1 MALNK
6 PLLAKISLVLI
17 VAALIAVLANVFYKP
32 VVNTQL
38 TVSFNDRTH
47 VYAREDLLNNPAVV
61 EITVAKDPAYKT
73 AMHYQAVPLSA
84 LMEKNSILPGQV
96 IQAAAADGF
105 TVTLPLDLVL
115 RKPGSKG
122 AIPYVAIES
131 PAQPWPKM
139 QGQKISAGPFYVV
152 WLNPEADDIR
162 TEQWP
167 YGIISIKAT
176 DSPIKRWPTLAIDN
190 KLPTTSPISAGQALF
205 VSNCLVC
212 HTLNGAGD
220 SDVGPDLN
228 LPKNPTEYFRPG
240 ILHAYIRD
248 PGSIRHWKTMWM
260 KGFDKD
266 TLSDREIDQ
275 IIAYLSY
282 MADHKVDQKP
292 SQRPRP

>member
-6 PLLAKISLVLI
+6 PLLVKISLFLV

-32 VVNTQL
+32 AAHTQL
-38 TVSFNDRTH
+38 TVTLNDSAHT
-47 VYAREDLLNNPAVV
+47 YTREELLNNPAVV
-61 EITVAKDPAYKT
+61 EITVVKDPAYKT

-84 LMEKNSILPGQV
+84 LLAKNSILPGQV

-122 AIPYVAIES
+122 AVPYVAIEP
-131 PAQPWPKM
+131 PAQPWPEI

-152 WLNPEADDIR
+152 WLRPEADDIR

-167 YGIISIKAT
+167 YGIVTIKAT
-176 DSPIKRWPTLAIDN
+176 DSPIKRWPALAIDS
-190 KLPTTSPISAGQALF
+190 KLPPTSPIRAGQDLF

-220 SDVGPDLN
+220 SEVGPDLN
-228 LPKNPTEYFRPG
+228 LPKNPTEYFKPG

-260 KGFDKD
+260 KGFSKD

-275 IIAYLSY
+275 IIAYLAY
-282 MADHKVDQKP
+282 MAGHKIDQTKTSP
-292 SQRPRP
+292 QP